1 MPSPSPSPTAAL
13 ATRYDLQAQHAEL
26 ANDVRRYLER
36 LLARLLAWVKLAKE
50 RPHDF
55 MAFAV
60 ISSVGAY
67 FSFVGYLL
75 VLSGPGE

>member
-1 MPSPSPSPTAAL
+1 MPNPSSSPTAAL
-13 ATRYDLQAQHAEL
+13 ATRYDLEAQQAEL
-26 ANDVRRYLER
+26 ASDVRKYLER
-36 LLARLLAWVKLAKE
+36 LLARLLAWAKLAKE

-60 ISSVGAY
+60 ISSIGAY
-67 FSFVGYLL
+67 FSFVGYML